1 MRERLFRGRRM
12 YSEEWIYSTTIFA
25 KGDSVYMP
33 RPNTNYIITSHADI
47 VGDIWQIECK
57 RPDCFY
63 RVDPS
68 TIGQY
73 TGLTANGKKIFEEDI
88 IRANHDGVVGVVRF
102 GEYMSPSD
110 PDPTRHIGYY
120 VDWQGKDKDFLRA
133 DLGYWASHSAVEVI
147 GNIHDNSELLE
158 DKPS

>member
-25 KGDSVYMP
+25 KGDRVYMP
-33 RPNTNYIITSHADI
+33 RPDTNYIITSHADI

-68 TIGQY
+68 TIGEY
-73 TGLTANGKKIFEEDI
+73 AGEHDKNGKEIFEGDI
-88 IRANHDGVVGVVRF
+88 LSNKYAQHNAICVFKKGAF
-102 GEYMSPSD
+102 GAQF
-110 PDPTRHIGYY
+110 PDEFFTLARLNGCYFE
-120 VDWQGKDKDFLRA
+120 K
-133 DLGYWASHSAVEVI
+133 I
-147 GNIHDNSELLE
+147 GNIHDNPELLE
-158 DKPS
+158 GTP

>member
-88 IRANHDGVVGVVRF
+88 IRANHDGVVGVVGVGGF
-102 GEYMSPSD
+102 AGVVAAGGVVGVVGEGGAVGIVGLAGVSGVVTPGSVSL
-110 PDPTRHIGYY
+110 PVPTL
-120 VDWQGKDKDFLRA
+120 VSLP
-133 DLGYWASHSAVEVI
+133 
-147 GNIHDNSELLE
+147 LL
-158 DKPS
+158 PVSFS